1 MIGITRFIFGCDPD
15 GPFSSNG
22 AFMFTDAAT
31 NAPFRVDKRLLK
43 PDQNVNI
50 VSRRRGWFPGSL
62 RGDRQAAGR
71 IFYNQTRL
79 LIRLSIYQTKIITC
93 SQPAS
98 GKRVCVE
105 FDKMVVGRF
114 DNERCSHMNR
124 IELFTG
130 ENRLG
135 AYRTVFLAHDAR
147 YVHGPWQA
155 APPVYKGGA
164 YFNRATGC
172 KLILSQALTQA
183 DGPDG
188 SRRAHISAGDAF
200 VLATA
205 GTDTEIENRCP
216 QALKPAHQTRRM
228 NDIGRTDSHALAA
241 FDATGKKF
249 FLPQATGRANKARV
263 PIGAKVT
270 VQAQH
275 GNRGCT
281 G

>member
-1 MIGITRFIFGCDPD
+1 MLT
-15 GPFSSNG
+15 N
-22 AFMFTDAAT
+22 AAA
-31 NAPFRVDKRLLK
+31 NAPFRIDKGLLK

-50 VSRRRGWFPGSL
+50 FSRSRGRIPGSL
-62 RGDRQAAGR
+62 RGDRQATGG
-71 IFYNQTRL
+71 IFYYQTRL
-79 LIRLSIYQTKIITC
+79 LIRLSIYQTKIITGR
-93 SQPAS
+93 QAAG
-98 GKRVCVE
+98 GKHVCVE

-114 DNERCSHMNR
+114 DNERCFHMNR
-124 IELFTG
+124 IELLTG

-155 APPVYKGGA
+155 ASPVYKSGA

-172 KLILSQALTQA
+172 KLILSQALIQA

-188 SRRAHISAGDAF
+188 SRRAHIPAGDAF
-200 VLATA
+200 VLTTA

-249 FLPQATGRANKARV
+249 FLLQGTWGANKARV

-281 G
+281 GYKGKYEFSLG